1 VLAGLAGRHAADI
14 VSEMRKVV
22 MDFSG
27 GVLRDD
33 LTMLALRAGEP
44 PAT

>member
-1 VLAGLAGRHAADI
+1 
-14 VSEMRKVV
+14 MRKFV
-22 MDFSG
+22 MDFSA

-44 PAT
+44 PAG